1 MALRNQLEYVSDT
14 FQIHYS
20 GSRLLN
26 VNGSILCNSPI
37 KVFNVLFLKHI
48 T

>member
-1 MALRNQLEYVSDT
+1 MASRNKSLSIHDT
-14 FQIHYS
+14 FQIHYYAL
-20 GSRLLN
+20 RLLN